1 MPNDNFSSDA
11 TAQIAGQ
18 SDASQDLVQAGGQG
32 NDSFQNQKMSKE
44 EMIDKIIEL
53 VESIKVT
60 RKKTEEIKKQVLEK
74 MHELERLQKKREVK
88 EVEQE
93 MDQMLA

>member
-1 MPNDNFSSDA
+1 MPNDNQSIPVA
-11 TAQIAGQ
+11 T
-18 SDASQDLVQAGGQG
+18 STD
-32 NDSFQNQKMSKE
+32 DSANSGAIDTSKMSKQ
-44 EMIDKIIEL
+44 EMIDKIIGL

-88 EVEQE
+88 EIEQE
-93 MDQMLA
+93 MDEMLAQ